1 MRKENQQTTVGTQL
15 PLRAGSEY
23 YGIRLESIGGLG
35 ANLCGKML
43 GEMGVKYLDLNSV
56 SFSSY
61 GSEKTGTPVR
71 GYVRYCGKE
80 KEIRIHSPILCP
92 DLLVIF
98 HQALIRDERVW
109 AGCDENTEVIIALEN
124 GREESEIAIPV
135 KVKACYIVR
144 AQKIAMET
152 HSRINVA
159 MLGAMAKV
167 MGFVELSDVL
177 RICEDTLG
185 KKYPSALKG
194 NLEGAERGY
203 GEVKL
208 SCKNPGLAEG
218 NPSAPNGKGQSG
230 EKRIQDA
237 GKSAGRGEKENDDMP
252 IGGINPRYGNTV
264 TADLSPSR
272 QGYIPVYI
280 RERCINC
287 GFCDSTCPDM
297 VFQFAK
303 GEYNGREM
311 MVNKGLDY
319 YHCKGCLRCVDVCPV
334 NALVKGVEAEHPD
347 KEYFLP
353 NQDLQRRPD
362 YYMEAGP
369 DGYITSESYLTE
381 KRMEGGE
388 V

>member
-1 MRKENQQTTVGTQL
+1 MRQEISETKAEKRL
-15 PLRAGSEY
+15 PLRRGSKY
-23 YGIRLESIGGLG
+23 YEIRLESIGGLG

-43 GEMGVKYLDLNSV
+43 GELGVKYLDLNSV

-61 GSEKTGTPVR
+61 GSEKTGTPVK
-71 GYVRYCGKE
+71 GYIRYCAKE
-80 KEIRIHSPILCP
+80 TEIRICSPIIRP
-92 DLLVIF
+92 DLLVVF
-98 HQALIRDERVW
+98 HQALAQDEKVW
-109 AGCDENTEVIIALEN
+109 TGCDENTDVIIAME
-124 GREESEIAIPV
+124 GGQEKAPKIPV
-135 KVKACYIVR
+135 RVKACYGVR

-152 HSRINVA
+152 HSRINVV

-167 MGFVELSDVL
+167 MGFAPISDIN

-185 KKYPSALKG
+185 KKYPDALKG
-194 NLEGAERGY
+194 NLEGIRRGY
-203 GEVKL
+203 GETEEIAGIEQAA
-208 SCKNPGLAEG
+208 N
-218 NPSAPNGKGQSG
+218 SG
-230 EKRIQDA
+230 AGRKSDFSQKSPKKSG
-237 GKSAGRGEKENDDMP
+237 GKSPVSSMP
-252 IGGINPRYGNTV
+252 EGGINPRYGSTV
-264 TADLSPSR
+264 VADLSPSR
-272 QGYIPVYI
+272 QGYIPVFI
-280 RERCINC
+280 KERCINC

-334 NALVKGVEAEHPD
+334 NALVKGLEAEHPD
-347 KEYFLP
+347 KKYFLP
-353 NQDLQRRPD
+353 NQDLLRKPD
-362 YYMEAGP
+362 YYIEAGP